1 MGKIFPAGA
10 YFVGDPS
17 FVFFHTQWSLLLKNT
32 NHFQKTEQSYCGW
45 PIFAVPVNNDI
56 GFCKDGDGGH
66 YVLNSGIFGIV
77 PVEVADRSLEKGQI
91 FEFASPFQV
100 RFVNGVFYIGD
111 EVTINTNS
119 VRLAS

>member
-56 GFCKDGDGGH
+56 GFCKDGDGRH

-77 PVEVADRSLEKGQI
+77 QWKLPTGAWKKGKYLSLQ
-91 FEFASPFQV
+91 PFQV
-100 RFVNGVFYIGD
+100 DLLTVSSI
-111 EVTINTNS
+111 
-119 VRLAS
+119 LAMKSLLTLTA